1 MGLTIHYTLSI
12 KKGSTF
18 GCLHDLL
25 KGTARLARK
34 IGCPHVGKVL
44 HSTET
49 DPTAPPFFE
58 TYPGCERRLA
68 GGPGTH
74 GWLVEVWPGEG
85 CETAEFGVLRERGKI
100 PSHRRKAVWP
110 PRYRTRWT
118 LHSFCKTQY
127 AGELGWEH
135 FLKCHLRVIHLLDY
149 WREMGAQVNVH
160 DEGGYWKSRSEGKL
174 RQELDDDDR
183 LIAGLGGL
191 FKDACDASG
200 GGRSVESPIFG
211 YRNFERLEHEA
222 RQQFGGRIQ
231 PRLRS
236 GPM

>member
-12 KKGSTF
+12 KKGTTF
-18 GCLHDLL
+18 GYLHDLL

-34 IGCPHVGKVL
+34 IGCAHVGRVL

-58 TYPGCERRLA
+58 TYPGNERRLD

-85 CETAEFGVLRERGKI
+85 CETATFGILGERREI
-100 PSHRRKAVWP
+100 PPKQRKAVWP
-110 PRYRTRWT
+110 PRYQTRLR

-127 AGELGWEH
+127 AGEHGWEH

-149 WREMGAQVNVH
+149 WRAMGAQVKVH
-160 DEGGYWKSRSEGKL
+160 DEGGYWKSRSEKKL
-174 RQELDDDDR
+174 RRELDDYDR
-183 LIAGLGGL
+183 LIAGLGGA

-200 GGRSVESPIFG
+200 GGLSVESPIFS
-211 YRNFERLEHEA
+211 YKHFERLEHEG
-222 RQQFGGRIQ
+222 RQEFGGGIQ
-231 PRLRS
+231 RLRQC
-236 GPM
+236 GD